1 MLAAA
6 CCLLHAACCMVSVA
20 CPSHVVRRMLSVACP
35 SNVVRRMLSIA
46 LPPVVRFMLPR
57 AYWRGAAVGASRP
70 SPAGRTAWASAAC
83 TTPWH
88 VACHVVSSPLRGTDR
103 RVGTTGCG
111 EGRFLPLRARI
122 VSAVCA
128 AWAIYSCC
136 RHPIRG
142 AHCVPAADLLNF
154 LSLQR
159 HELSLSNQPSPLLHH
174 PLPKAYALASKPEP
188 HRANDHFKRH
198 RRLILQCRRT
208 FVTTVIK
215 RSLAVPSNVK
225 LWLCFFN
232 AFFTLASFANSSQA
246 IPCSAACVSGY
257 GAMAGG

>member
-1 MLAAA
+1 M
-6 CCLLHAACCMVSVA
+6 SVA
-20 CPSHVVRRMLSVACP
+20 CCPSHVVRRMLSVACCP
-35 SNVVRRMLSIA
+35 SHVVRRMSSVACRLLSVSCCLGLI
-46 LPPVVRFMLPR
+46 
-57 AYWRGAAVGASRP
+57 GAAPPLALHGLLRLVGP
-70 SPAGRTAWASAAC
+70 LGLLQPAR
-83 TTPWH
+83 H
-88 VACHVVSSPLRGTDR
+88 RGTLPATSFRCHSVGQIGVLAR
-103 RVGTTGCG
+103 RAA
-111 EGRFLPLRARI
+111 ERAGSCRCARALYA
-122 VSAVCA
+122 AVCA

-136 RHPIRG
+136 RHRIRG
-142 AHCVPAADLLNF
+142 AHCVPAADLLDF

-159 HELSLSNQPSPLLHH
+159 HELSLPMQPSLLFYH
-174 PLPKAYALASKPEP
+174 PLPKAYALAAKPEP
-188 HRANDHFKRH
+188 HRASDHFKRH
-198 RRLILQCRRT
+198 RRLIPQCRRT